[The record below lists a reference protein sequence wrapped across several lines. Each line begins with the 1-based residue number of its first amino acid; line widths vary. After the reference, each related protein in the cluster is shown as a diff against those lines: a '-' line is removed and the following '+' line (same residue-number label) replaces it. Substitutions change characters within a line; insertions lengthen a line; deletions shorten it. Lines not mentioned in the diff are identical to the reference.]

1 MSVYSQQTII
11 TNYTSPQMSFRDLK
25 FSYIKQKIK
34 EYKSRH
40 IIKSSLKKKALLLD
54 LENRFIMVNDKLCL
68 KQEPVSNNTST
79 VSNNTSVVNP
89 DVKIKKRLT
98 PTLVSAHITQNI
110 PNNNT
115 IHMSLGQK
123 RYFKHLEDLEARV
136 QDKNYGKTS
145 NYNDFK
151 NGKVIKKS
159 KTKGDTG
166 LELYAR
172 AVARMNK
179 KTVIFVY

>member
-11 TNYTSPQMSFRDLK
+11 TDFSDLK
-25 FSYIKQKIK
+25 TSDLKQKIK
-34 EYKSRH
+34 EYNSLH
-40 IIKSSLKKKALLLD
+40 IIKSSLKKQALLLD
-54 LENRFIMVNDKLCL
+54 LNNRFIMVNDKLVL

-79 VSNNTSVVNP
+79 GSNNTSTGSNNTSVVNP

-98 PTLVSAHITQNI
+98 PTLVHHITQNI

-159 KTKGDTG
+159 KPTGDTG

-172 AVARMNK
+172 ALAKMNK